1 MRITHE
7 RKVSDT
13 PWIQPQVSEFKL
25 TPLGQ
30 PPDPAENGSSFLSTQ
45 RNTSESYQL
54 SQPEGLVTN
63 PAPIQPEQKVTF
75 TSIPDYHTSL
85 FAFIYVVAINE
96 DLKIYLKI
104 LVNLAKSFDF
114 PMVCLNSSFIFYQ
127 RHF

>member
-7 RKVSDT
+7 RKGSGT

-30 PPDPAENGSSFLSTQ
+30 PPDPAENGSSFLTIQ
-45 RNTSESYQL
+45 RNTSESYRL

-75 TSIPDYHTSL
+75 TSTPDYHTSL
-85 FAFIYVVAINE
+85 NE
-96 DLKIYLKI
+96 DLKI

-114 PMVCLNSSFIFYQ
+114 PMVCLNTSCSIKGIFKCSVKQ
-127 RHF
+127 LIN

>member
-7 RKVSDT
+7 RKVSGT

-30 PPDPAENGSSFLSTQ
+30 PPDPAENGSSFLSIQ

-85 FAFIYVVAINE
+85 FAFMYVVTINE
-96 DLKIYLKI
+96 DLKI
-104 LVNLAKSFDF
+104 
-114 PMVCLNSSFIFYQ
+114 
-127 RHF
+127 